1 MQWCVR
7 RYAAARLLAGGTEEV
22 RVLDIGGADVNGSYA
37 DLFRYPGVRY
47 IGADLS
53 AGPGVD
59 LVLDDPYRLPLPDGS
74 VDFVVSGQM
83 LEHCEY
89 FWQSF
94 AEMIR
99 VLKADGFLFMIVPS
113 AGPIHRYPV
122 DCYRFYPDA
131 YRALAKW
138 AGCHLI
144 EVRHDQRGPWNDV
157 VGVFSKAAQSAARPD
172 PRFGLQSTPAFDG
185 WGPDAHEKTAG
196 ARPYL
201 DVLAELHAG
210 LRPKAY
216 LEIGVRNGDSLA
228 LASCPALGI
237 DPVPDLKVPLPPSA
251 RVVTMNSDDFFEYEQ
266 AALTALAPDLVFIDG
281 MHLFE
286 FAMRDFIHVERLLGP
301 RTVVVIDDVL
311 PNHAAQASR
320 DRRTRVWTGD
330 VWRFLAALRR
340 HRPDLG
346 ICVLNTAPSGLAV
359 IAGLDVGQRVLWQQ
373 YNPLVR
379 QAQEATGPPPEEVL
393 ERRGT
398 IEPSGK
404 PLARLI
410 ELLVAFRDGVSQD
423 AASRALLLRRMGLL
437 ESSYATLPRE
447 PATPAVGPEAA
458 ESLQLDLELLL
469 ESARRAECRARGD
482 AEALREEVTAIRES
496 VAAGEAKLEQR
507 DRRIEALLQEVT
519 AIRESVAVRAAELDQ
534 RDRRIEALEAQTKL
548 LRRTNEERLVRLG
561 DLERRLQAANGELR
575 HTRKEAR
582 HAEIA
587 LNRKTRDAEELA
599 AKLKAMRS
607 SRTWRVL
614 TRLRRWVGRLAHRD
628 GRANSTEAADMNLLE
643 ASGWFDRAWYT
654 ARYPDIQT
662 RGIDPA
668 EHYLRFGAVEGRDPG
683 PKFSTN
689 AYLKAYPDIRESN
702 MNPLV
707 HFLRHGQAAGRSAFP
722 VNATPGR
729 RAR

>member
-1 MQWCVR
+1 MHPSSFENMQWCVR
-7 RYAAARLLAGGTEEV
+7 RYAAARLLAPGAEEV

-47 IGADLS
+47 IGADLL

-94 AEMIR
+94 AEMVR
-99 VLKADGFLFMIVPS
+99 VLKPDGFLFMIAPS

-131 YRALAKW
+131 YRALAKQ

-144 EVRHDQRGPWNDV
+144 EVRHDQRGPWNDL

-172 PRFGLQSTPAFDG
+172 PRFSLPPTPAFDG

-196 ARPYL
+196 SRPYL

-216 LEIGVRNGDSLA
+216 LEIGVRNGHSLA

-237 DPVPDLKVPLPPSA
+237 DPAPDLKAPLPPSA
-251 RVVTMNSDDFFEYEQ
+251 RVVTMNSDDFFEHEQ
-266 AALTALAPDLVFIDG
+266 AALAALAPDLVFIDG
-281 MHLFE
+281 MHLSE
-286 FAMRDFIHVERLLGP
+286 FAMRDFMHVERLLGP

-330 VWRFLAALRR
+330 VWRLLAALRR

-346 ICVLNTAPSGLAV
+346 ICVLDTAPSGMAV
-359 IAGLDVGQRVLWQQ
+359 IAGLDAGQRALWQQ

-379 QAQEATGPPPEEVL
+379 QAQEAIGPPPQDVL
-393 ERRGT
+393 ERRGAT
-398 IEPSGK
+398 QPSGK

-410 ELLVAFRDGVSQD
+410 ELLVAFRDGASQD
-423 AASRALLLRRMGLL
+423 AASRASLRRRMGLL

-447 PATPAVGPEAA
+447 PAAPAAEPVAA
-458 ESLQLDLELLL
+458 ESLKLDLELLL
-469 ESARRAECRARGD
+469 ESTRRAEDRARGD
-482 AEALREEVTAIRES
+482 AEALREEVKAIRES
-496 VAAGEAKLEQR
+496 IAA
-507 DRRIEALLQEVT
+507 
-519 AIRESVAVRAAELDQ
+519 RAAELGQ

-548 LRRTNEERLVRLG
+548 LRRTNEERLIRLG
-561 DLERRLQAANGELR
+561 DLERRLQAATGELR
-575 HTRKEAR
+575 RTREEAR
-582 HAEIA
+582 QAETA

-599 AKLKAMRS
+599 ATLKAMRS

-614 TRLRRWVGRLAHRD
+614 ARLRRWVGRLAHRSES
-628 GRANSTEAADMNLLE
+628 AHSPQADDMKLLA
-643 ASGWFDRAWYT
+643 ASGWFDRAWYG

-662 RGIDPA
+662 HGIDPA
-668 EHYLRFGAVEGRDPG
+668 EHYLRFGAMEGRDPG
-683 PKFSTN
+683 PKFSTR
-689 AYLKAYPDIRESN
+689 AYLKAYPDVKESS
-702 MNPLV
+702 MNPLI
-707 HFLRHGQAAGRSAFP
+707 HFLRHGQANGRSAFP
-722 VNATPGR
+722 VSATPR
-729 RAR
+729 RRER